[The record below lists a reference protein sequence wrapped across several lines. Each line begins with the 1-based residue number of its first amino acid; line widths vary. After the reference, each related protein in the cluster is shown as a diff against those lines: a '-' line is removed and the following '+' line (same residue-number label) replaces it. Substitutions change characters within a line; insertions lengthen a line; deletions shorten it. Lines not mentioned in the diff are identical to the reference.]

1 MSDSYDTASRDSLL
15 NVVLD
20 KLQKSGKT
28 VIVGRVII
36 VARFLRREANV
47 DHFTEFFP
55 KLFDKFHQDGETT
68 GILLCYPTCCVH
80 VLEAKTSVIM
90 SILRDM
96 LAAGPQEHRLAE
108 ARVVASTE
116 DIPMRCFGAWHAAF
130 VNTATN
136 TDNIDAADS
145 TTIVKSASE
154 LNASMRK
161 LGGSLTDLTEVRG
174 ECLPWWYALHASEL
188 KRRLAAMDQYCEDLP
203 APELL
208 MSLVPAEVSA
218 SSSAGNYCPFA
229 PLPTLLINGA
239 MHLQDAPTVEEFLD
253 IFDAP
258 VTVELDSEKV
268 WPMPSMLKAWN

>member
-20 KLQKSGKT
+20 KLQKSGK
-28 VIVGRVII
+28 
-36 VARFLRREANV
+36 
-47 DHFTEFFP
+47 
-55 KLFDKFHQDGETT
+55 
-68 GILLCYPTCCVH
+68 
-80 VLEAKTSVIM
+80 AKTSVIM

-130 VNTATN
+130 INTATN

-161 LGGSLTDLTEVRG
+161 LGGSLTDLTE
-174 ECLPWWYALHASEL
+174 SEL

-208 MSLVPAEVSA
+208 MSLVPAE
-218 SSSAGNYCPFA
+218 
-229 PLPTLLINGA
+229 
-239 MHLQDAPTVEEFLD
+239 DAPTVEEFLD

>member
-28 VIVGRVII
+28 AIVGRVIF
-36 VARFLRREANV
+36 VARFIRREANV

-96 LAAGPQEHRLAE
+96 LAAGSQEHRLAE
-108 ARVVASTE
+108 ARYSRSRLESAGPSRAGVVACRGPIRGGVEPADGE
-116 DIPMRCFGAWHAAF
+116 DRAAS
-130 VNTATN
+130 AGRRQ
-136 TDNIDAADS
+136 AAHLTGHS
-145 TTIVKSASE
+145 CVLPAHTGPGRIVKSASE

-161 LGGSLTDLTEVRG
+161 LGGTLTDLTE
-174 ECLPWWYALHASEL
+174 SEL

-208 MSLVPAEVSA
+208 MSLVPAE
-218 SSSAGNYCPFA
+218 
-229 PLPTLLINGA
+229 
-239 MHLQDAPTVEEFLD
+239 DAPTVEEFLD

>member
-1 MSDSYDTASRDSLL
+1 MCFGFILFSQNSTELDLFDMSDSYDTASRDSLL

-28 VIVGRVII
+28 AIVGRVIF
-36 VARFLRREANV
+36 VARFIRREANV

-96 LAAGPQEHRLAE
+96 LAAGSQEHRLAE
-108 ARVVASTE
+108 ARIVASTE

-161 LGGSLTDLTEVRG
+161 LGGTLTDLTEVRG
-174 ECLPWWYALHASEL
+174 ECLPWWHALHASEL

-208 MSLVPAEVSA
+208 MSLVPAE
-218 SSSAGNYCPFA
+218 
-229 PLPTLLINGA
+229 
-239 MHLQDAPTVEEFLD
+239 DAPTVEEFLD

>member
-28 VIVGRVII
+28 AIVGRVII
-36 VARFLRREANV
+36 VARLIRREANV

-96 LAAGPQEHRLAE
+96 LAAGSQEHRLAE

-161 LGGSLTDLTEVRG
+161 LGGTLTDLTE
-174 ECLPWWYALHASEL
+174 SEL

-208 MSLVPAEVSA
+208 MSLVPAE
-218 SSSAGNYCPFA
+218 
-229 PLPTLLINGA
+229 
-239 MHLQDAPTVEEFLD
+239 DAPTVEEFLD